1 MTEHNR
7 KEENKM
13 LKRFILAAS
22 FSLIG
27 AFCTMVMVLVRWQVI
42 ERSDYIMATGIIYIL
57 FPFTA
62 INVAY
67 LLWRWARWLFVGG
80 REDA

>member
-1 MTEHNR
+1 
-7 KEENKM
+7 M
-13 LKRFILAAS
+13 LKRFILATS

-27 AFCTMVMVLVRWQVI
+27 TFCTMVMVLVRWQVI

-67 LLWRWARWLFVGG
+67 LFWLWAKWLFVGSKNI
-80 REDA
+80 